1 MTLLRILFPD
11 GLTAIFLSTS
21 PKWLVSNTNTPTLGL
36 DCLQSA
42 FSLKIRLLLSYRDCK
57 PWSYVTIMEPACSS
71 RAWVSLAVTLQR
83 KIRDCSQSTLGQPN
97 SRRISCQR
105 FSWSLSFGARE
116 ATTGNTSSAVRWL
129 TKGLQAVVLSSEGS
143 VSLIW
148 SSQRLLLRHCV
159 NYISIIF
166 LEYQYHRE
174 LLYSTE
180 PFYCQR
186 FIVNIFPPQWGRE
199 GRGESR
205 RRRRGRRR
213 ETRSQEVAFKHTS
226 LLKTKDLIS
235 SDPDS
240 FRFALE
246 KIVGT
251 IKTSKRPGRGDRSLP
266 RRQEPS
272 WAPSNV
278 HSKQ

>member
-11 GLTAIFLSTS
+11 SLAAIFLSTS

-42 FSLKIRLLLSYRDCK
+42 FSLKIRLYFS
-57 PWSYVTIMEPACSS
+57 ACSS

-105 FSWSLSFGARE
+105 FAWSLSFGARE

-180 PFYCQR
+180 PFYCQHFLCVPR
-186 FIVNIFPPQWGRE
+186 RGEGRE
-199 GRGESR
+199 
-205 RRRRGRRR
+205 RGRAGGGGGGG
-213 ETRSQEVAFKHTS
+213 EEKLVHKK
-226 LLKTKDLIS
+226 LL
-235 SDPDS
+235 
-240 FRFALE
+240 
-246 KIVGT
+246 
-251 IKTSKRPGRGDRSLP
+251 
-266 RRQEPS
+266 
-272 WAPSNV
+272 SNTLAC
-278 HSKQ
+278 